1 MANESRRR
9 VTTRCVSLWRKAKS
23 AALGKGTAAASSERD
38 AGEPANHAD
47 GRPADGSSDAAHPVA
62 NPPCELSPVAC
73 DVAEDPLASPPTQG
87 VFENLSIDC
96 LEVIFRRLTDACDAV
111 RASCVCKAWHSAF
124 HGSTR
129 HVSLHLDPV
138 MLQWQPSFRP
148 VYAHLDTVT
157 SALTGMSGEGG
168 MAANDNSIPFG
179 GEMSS
184 SGGGWTGAS
193 TVGVA
198 DGAGGAGG
206 VAGWWWDPTAS
217 GGWHV
222 NHTDR
227 FDCNSLARPG
237 WMAHEPYH
245 RSFSPNLIRALLQ
258 QFPNLTSACLPVTVR
273 GSEATDMQPVVTT
286 LASCSALRSL
296 HMQVNAGQR
305 ASGPPA
311 QLDLTAHV
319 AALLSALPSLRAL
332 SLQSAHCFLRPSP
345 PLLAAFARL
354 HHLALPVHHLP
365 APLLALTRLS
375 SLALAVLCPP
385 CPTLLASPAPFHR
398 LTRLSSL
405 ALHLGASVDCHPC
418 PMCTISDTADG
429 STSGSSSSDGS
440 GGGDAGGGSSAST
453 ATPSTSLAPL
463 SPLSHLFSGLS
474 PSLTSLTYTPPSFPP
489 PAPTSLPPSLIT
501 LTALRT
507 LRLLP
512 PTAATT
518 AHFWGDLDG
527 LSRLTQLTFLEL
539 SCVAGNAVPASLQ
552 GMPLLA
558 HVVLPWAQSDPARVL
573 RSLSALRE
581 LEIGT
586 GALRIEPQV
595 EAATAGQAGQAGQ
608 AGHAGQGAARA
619 ESTPNPPTSNT
630 IYALSEPCQP
640 TATVAAPPLLLPPS
654 LTSLRLLHTDHRPLH
669 LPALACPL
677 LRRLSFS
684 FNVEL
689 AARVPPHACFFPNLQ
704 FLELFRV
711 EGSFGWGNGQWL
723 GAMPSLTHFISRC
736 PKRNHSYLLH
746 RLAPS
751 LKFLHLEDPSPKV
764 PLVVLPSL
772 TSLTIDKYCDVSA
785 LLSSLSAFSALH
797 TLRFNCFS
805 QVAADR
811 KLSPGRVGRPP
822 ALRVLQFRFA
832 QIHALPEFVRGF
844 TSVVR
849 VDLINCGPLEVWPE
863 FLAKFPAFHCL
874 RVSGCSKLPPPPP
887 SLVPLLVLPR
897 EGVGLWQGS
906 WQLNGANEVNVPWQ

>member
-1 MANESRRR
+1 MSPSNSSSSSWPWSPHSRPMAVDSRHR
-9 VTTRCVSLWRKAKS
+9 VTTRCASLWRKAKS
-23 AALGKGTAAASSERD
+23 AALGKAKTVASSERD
-38 AGEPANHAD
+38 AGEPADHAHS
-47 GRPADGSSDAAHPVA
+47 GSADRSSDAAHPVA
-62 NPPCELSPVAC
+62 NPPCETSPVAC
-73 DVAEDPLASPPTQG
+73 DFAEDPLATPPGQG
-87 VFENLSIDC
+87 VFGNLSSDC
-96 LEVIFRRLTDACDAV
+96 LEVVFRRLGDARDAV

-129 HVSLHLDPV
+129 HVSLQLDPV
-138 MLQWQPSFRP
+138 LLQWQPSFRP
-148 VYAHLDTVT
+148 VYAAHLDTVT
-157 SALTGMSGEGG
+157 SALTPGIRSGSGRGGESGVAADGQFLASSGET
-168 MAANDNSIPFG
+168 
-179 GEMSS
+179 SS
-184 SGGGWTGAS
+184 RGGGWTGGRS
-193 TVGVA
+193 IMSMGEVTS
-198 DGAGGAGG
+198 GGEGSGG
-206 VAGWWWDPTAS
+206 VAGWWWDPMAS

-245 RSFSPNLIRALLQ
+245 RSFSPDLIRALLQ

-273 GSEATDMQPVVTT
+273 GSEATTEIQPVLIA
-286 LASCSALRSL
+286 LASCSALCSL
-296 HMQVNAGQR
+296 HVQVNAGRR
-305 ASGPPA
+305 ANNPPLL
-311 QLDLTAHV
+311 LDLTAQV
-319 AALLSALPSLRAL
+319 ATLLPALPSLRAL
-332 SLQSAHCFLRPSP
+332 SLQSAHCFLRSSP
-345 PLLAAFARL
+345 PLLASFSRL
-354 HHLALPVHHLP
+354 HHLALPVLHLP

-375 SLALAVLCPP
+375 SVALAVLCPL
-385 CPTLLASPAPFHR
+385 CPALLASPAPFHR

-405 ALHLGASVDCHPC
+405 ALHLGASDDCHPC
-418 PMCTISDTADG
+418 PMCTVTDTAHG
-429 STSGSSSSDGS
+429 STSGSSSSHGS
-440 GGGDAGGGSSAST
+440 GGGAGGGSSAST
-453 ATPSTSLAPL
+453 AKPSTSLTAL
-463 SPLSHLFSGLS
+463 SPLTDLFSGLS
-474 PSLTSLTYTPPSFPP
+474 PSLTSLTYSPPAFPP
-489 PAPTSLPPSLIT
+489 PAPTSLPASLIT

-507 LRLLP
+507 LRLLA

-558 HVVLPWAQSDPARVL
+558 HLVLPWAQSDPARVVP
-573 RSLSALRE
+573 SLSALRE

-595 EAATAGQAGQAGQ
+595 EAATAGRAGQAGQ
-608 AGHAGQGAARA
+608 GAPGAATA

-630 IYALSEPCQP
+630 LYAYALSEPCQP
-640 TATVAAPPLLLPPS
+640 TATFAAPPVLLPPS

-669 LPALACPL
+669 LPALACSS

-785 LLSSLSAFSALH
+785 LLSSLAAFSALH

-832 QIHALPEFVRGF
+832 QIHALPEF
-844 TSVVR
+844 
-849 VDLINCGPLEVWPE
+849 
-863 FLAKFPAFHCL
+863 FPAFHCL

-887 SLVPLLVLPR
+887 SLVPLLVPAR
-897 EGVGLWQGS
+897 
-906 WQLNGANEVNVPWQ
+906 

>member
-1 MANESRRR
+1 MTNESRRR

-23 AALGKGTAAASSERD
+23 AALGKGKAAVSSERG
-38 AGEPANHAD
+38 AGEPENHAD
-47 GRPADGSSDAAHPVA
+47 GGPADGSSDAAHPVA
-62 NPPCELSPVAC
+62 NPPCESSPVTC

-87 VFENLSIDC
+87 VFENLSSDC
-96 LEVIFRRLTDACDAV
+96 LEVVFRRLTDARDAV
-111 RASCVCKAWHSAF
+111 RASCVCKAWHSTF

-129 HVSLHLDPV
+129 HVSLQLDPV
-138 MLQWQPSFRP
+138 LLQWQPSFRP
-148 VYAHLDTVT
+148 AYAHLDTVT
-157 SALTGMSGEGG
+157 SALTPGMSGEGG
-168 MAANDNSIPFG
+168 LAADDNSIPFG
-179 GEMSS
+179 GETSS

-206 VAGWWWDPTAS
+206 VAGWWDPMAS

-245 RSFSPNLIRALLQ
+245 RSFSPNLIRALLR

-305 ASGPPA
+305 ASDPPPR
-311 QLDLTAHV
+311 LDLTAHV

-345 PLLAAFARL
+345 PLLAAFSRL
-354 HHLALPVHHLP
+354 RHLALPVLHLP
-365 APLLALTRLS
+365 APLLALTGLS
-375 SLALAVLCPP
+375 LLALAMLCPP
-385 CPTLLASPAPFHR
+385 YPALLASPAPFHR

-405 ALHLGASVDCHPC
+405 SLHLSASDDCHPC
-418 PMCTISDTADG
+418 PMCTISDTAHD
-429 STSGSSSSDGS
+429 STNGSSN
-440 GGGDAGGGSSAST
+440 SAST

-463 SPLSHLFSGLS
+463 PPLTDLFSGLS
-474 PSLTSLTYTPPSFPP
+474 PSLTSLTYSPPAFPP
-489 PAPTSLPPSLIT
+489 PAPTSLPASLIN

-507 LRLLP
+507 LRLLA

-558 HVVLPWAQSDPARVL
+558 HLVLPWAQSDPARVVP
-573 RSLSALRE
+573 SLSALRE

-595 EAATAGQAGQAGQ
+595 EAATAGQAEQ
-608 AGHAGQGAARA
+608 AGQGAERA
-619 ESTPNPPTSNT
+619 ESTSNPATS
-630 IYALSEPCQP
+630 IIVHALSEPCQP
-640 TATVAAPPLLLPPS
+640 TATVAALPLMLPPS

-669 LPALACPL
+669 LPALACPS

-785 LLSSLSAFSALH
+785 LLSSLAAFSALH

-822 ALRVLQFRFA
+822 ALRVLQFRFS
-832 QIHALPEFVRGF
+832 QIHALPEF
-844 TSVVR
+844 
-849 VDLINCGPLEVWPE
+849 
-863 FLAKFPAFHCL
+863 FPAFHCL

-887 SLVPLLVLPR
+887 SLVPLLVPAR
-897 EGVGLWQGS
+897 
-906 WQLNGANEVNVPWQ
+906 